1 MNIQISPA
9 STHSHQL
16 RNSLVD
22 EHMLICADF
31 ADDLSQ
37 NILKTPHLQIKNI
50 KRFIFN
56 IGGL

>member
-22 EHMLICADF
+22 EHMLICAD
-31 ADDLSQ
+31 DLSQ
-37 NILKTPHLQIKNI
+37 SILKTPHLQIKNI

-56 IGGL
+56 TGGL